1 LNRKHTIAHSLVA
14 LLIGSMV
21 ALGLDTARLERQSV
35 DLLIEGGITL
45 TMNAAGQVFSDG
57 LVAIRGDRI
66 VAVGDRRELASRFSA
81 ARVIDARGAA
91 VMPGLINGHTHA
103 AMSLFRGIADDL
115 VLQEWL
121 TRYIFPAEAKNVTRE
136 FVYWGTL
143 LACWEMIRGGTTT
156 FVDMYYY
163 ESSVAKAVAQAGL
176 RAILAE
182 TILDLPSPDSR
193 TPQLALQYTE
203 RFVAQWR
210 GHPLI
215 IPAIGPHAPYTNST
229 VTLRRVNRLA
239 ERLRIPIVMHVAETE
254 TEVRDITRRYGARP
268 IRYLDEIGL
277 LSPRLIA
284 AHVVHVDEREIALLG
299 RHHVGVIHNPQSN
312 MKLASGIAPVPRM
325 IRAGVAV
332 GLGTDGAASNN
343 TLDMFEAMKTTAL
356 LHKVAT
362 GDPRVLNAHQA
373 LALATIG
380 GARALHLEK
389 EIGSLEPGKRADVIV
404 VGLDAPHQIPLY
416 DVESQL
422 VYASRASDVRTV
434 IINGRVV
441 MRDGNLLTLDT
452 AAIRIKAN
460 EFRDKV
466 VKSLKAK

>member
-1 LNRKHTIAHSLVA
+1 
-14 LLIGSMV
+14 
-21 ALGLDTARLERQSV
+21 
-35 DLLIEGGITL
+35 
-45 TMNAAGQVFSDG
+45 
-57 LVAIRGDRI
+57 AIRGDRI

-81 ARVIDARGAA
+81 THVIDARGAA

-103 AMSLFRGIADDL
+103 AMSLFRGMADDL
-115 VLQEWL
+115 ALQEWL
-121 TRYIFPAEAKNVTRE
+121 NRYIFPAEAKNVSRE

-163 ESSVAKAVAQAGL
+163 EDSAAKAVARAGL

-193 TPQLALQYTE
+193 TPQLALRYTE
-203 RFVAQWR
+203 RFVARWR
-210 GHPLI
+210 DHPLI
-215 IPAIGPHAPYTNST
+215 IPAIGPHAPYTTSPG
-229 VTLRRVNRLA
+229 TLRRVNELAGRLNV
-239 ERLRIPIVMHVAETE
+239 PIVMHVAETK
-254 TEVRDITRRYGARP
+254 TEVHDITKRYGARP
-268 IRYLDEIGL
+268 VRYLDELEL

-284 AHVVHVDEREIALLG
+284 AHVVHVNDEEIALLG

-312 MKLASGIAPVPRM
+312 MKLASGIAPVPEM

-356 LHKVAT
+356 LHKVAS
-362 GDPRVLNAHQA
+362 GDPRLLTAHQV
-373 LALATIG
+373 LEMATIG

-389 EIGSLEPGKRADVIV
+389 EIGSLEPGKRADVII

-422 VYASRASDVRTV
+422 VYASRASDVKTV
-434 IINGRVV
+434 IVNGRVV
-441 MRDGNLLTLDT
+441 MRDGHLLTLDT
-452 AAIRIKAN
+452 ATIRTKAN